1 MPPNPCKTF
10 GPWATWSDIYSQ
22 LGHLWVILPTLSPVK
37 TCQLICFMLQSLLYR
52 SLRGSL
58 GHELC
63 GLISLLKMSQFHPAA
78 FIEPANSVLPPN
90 ISVSFCIFGIH
101 LCHPQIHAQLYHLQG
116 SWKRCYKVEAWA
128 KCGQN
133 DPKNIGSGLTQPCV
147 QNPPASKPADKHFIG
162 LYGTENDVHHVN
174 FLMIGWHLM
183 SLALGLG
190 EEQVTRTR
198 NR

>member
-37 TCQLICFMLQSLLYR
+37 ICQLISFMLQSLLYR

-90 ISVSFCIFGIH
+90 ISVSFCIFGLH
-101 LCHPQIHAQLYHLQG
+101 LCHPKVHPQLCHLQG
-116 SWKRCYKVEAWA
+116 HWKHYKVEAWA

-133 DPKNIGSGLTQPCV
+133 DPKNSGSGLTQPCL
-147 QNPPASKPADKHFIG
+147 QNTLPANQLKNILLVFMVLRIMC
-162 LYGTENDVHHVN
+162 T
-174 FLMIGWHLM
+174 M
-183 SLALGLG
+183 SIF
-190 EEQVTRTR
+190 
-198 NR
+198 